1 MNKTRRITIEISA
14 EEHKFIHDLARTN
27 GIFPMFLYSAIVRK
41 GVENLRR
48 KEKTI
53 SDYFTF

>member
-1 MNKTRRITIEISA
+1 MMKNKRITIEISA

-27 GIFPMFLYSAIVRK
+27 GIFPKFLYSAIVRK
-41 GVENLRR
+41 EVENLRQ

-53 SDYFTF
+53 SDYITF